1 MTRDLLLDIRC
12 RKVLLVH
19 DAHRPLRRL
28 RRRRHVGILP
38 IKDHSH
44 LLQGVASCLR
54 IVEERS
60 ETEEDEHHH
69 EDNVV
74 FPANHAQ
81 CDRVD
86 ERVEEDGEDGGDP
99 CDGETSRSEG
109 IRPDLA
115 GISNEEGGA
124 ERIS

>member
-1 MTRDLLLDIRC
+1 MTRGLLLDIRC
-12 RKVLLVH
+12 RKVLLAH

-74 FPANHAQ
+74 FPANGAQ

-109 IRPDLA
+109 IRLDLA
-115 GISNEEGGA
+115 GISDEEGGA